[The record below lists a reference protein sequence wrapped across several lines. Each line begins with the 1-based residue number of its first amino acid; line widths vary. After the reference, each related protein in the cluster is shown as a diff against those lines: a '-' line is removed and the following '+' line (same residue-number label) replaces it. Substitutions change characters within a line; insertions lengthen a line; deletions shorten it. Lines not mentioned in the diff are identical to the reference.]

1 MGKLVKD
8 FNTSE
13 EALKQAV
20 VIHGLSDLKPVKSE
34 K

>member
-13 EALKQAV
+13 GALKQAV
-20 VIHGLSDLKPVKSE
+20 VIPRAERSE
-34 K
+34 TSEE